1 MDLGKVSS
9 PLLPLQTKLTHPTM
23 RINTHTHT
31 NKNKKVT
38 KLNHEN
44 EHTHTQK
51 DTKRSPTNLNQEI
64 ITQNNQYNQ
73 FWATDVVSLPPW
85 IEAYKRTMVSKQPS
99 SFILHERSRTNKIF

>member
-1 MDLGKVSS
+1 MCSQAHCCVSYSHLWKENFVSHMDLGKVSS

-31 NKNKKVT
+31 NKNKKIT

-73 FWATDVVSLPPW
+73 F
-85 IEAYKRTMVSKQPS
+85 
-99 SFILHERSRTNKIF
+99 